1 MAGNINQLIFRL
13 GPYVSNL
20 EKSHGVMGEFVN
32 PKYADAAKTVF
43 KKPTRLECMM
53 QDYPKVGQPPLA
65 CTHVEEY
72 SMYTRPTTAVEPAS
86 PRWLGPQNALQA
98 GCPFTSRC
106 LTFQMPSSTVL
117 P

>member
-1 MAGNINQLIFRL
+1 VAGNINQLIFRL

-53 QDYPKVGQPPLA
+53 QDYPKVGQPPARLQI
-65 CTHVEEY
+65 CRRIFNVH
-72 SMYTRPTTAVEPAS
+72 TR
-86 PRWLGPQNALQA
+86 QQ
-98 GCPFTSRC
+98 
-106 LTFQMPSSTVL
+106 QSS
-117 P
+117 